1 MPNPFEQRAT
11 EYLRDDEAFLAVVT
25 PEPLAAFFQKP
36 AAEGRLFDRL
46 TLIVGTPGSGKTTL
60 ARLFEFP
67 TISTL
72 LRKQSMT
79 EYRPLLD
86 MLTECGGIRKN
97 QPAVVGTRVP
107 MESEYRELWDMP
119 YPVEIK
125 NRFLIGLLQARA
137 VLSWIRKL
145 EASGVPLDDI
155 RVIPRQ
161 DAQAGLRA
169 IGGTSGEDVFAR
181 ARAIELAIYK
191 VSAALLA
198 PPLESVGPDA
208 TAAYRPFDVIEALG
222 IRSDPTVLHLRP
234 LVILDDAHTLHNEQ
248 FAFVRQWL
256 TRRELRVSRWLLTRL
271 DALAPSDVLAETPG
285 VGHDSGFDRARDVTR
300 ISMQDRGRRRYDRVL
315 FRRMAADMASR
326 YLAQMPTFGRRRL
339 NSLADLLATDPEPIT
354 GARLVELRT
363 HVTDLRRRYGITER
377 RHADFESR
385 VRRHLRNAVDAS
397 EDLELAMLSILYE
410 RYARRTRGGSLFGDA
425 VDPDPRRP
433 ILVDGSV
440 ADGAR
445 IQLHHKYGR
454 PYYFGI
460 ETLSD
465 ASSENAE
472 QFLRLSAR
480 LVAQLETRLIRRTGS
495 ATLKSREQHKL
506 LVERATELV
515 HDWDFPESS
524 LVRRLAE
531 RIARDCR
538 ARTLEGSAPL
548 GAGAN
553 AVGVPQEEFN
563 ILVEKDIRLARVLK
577 FGVAYNAFSVLPNHG
592 TKNRAWCLIELGGV
606 TIVRFGL
613 TLKRGGFVERRAI
626 DLRQFLSSRDDG

>member
-25 PEPLAAFFQKP
+25 PEPLAAFFQRP
-36 AAEGRLFDRL
+36 AEEGRLFDRL

-60 ARLFEFP
+60 ARLFEFS

-72 LRKQSMT
+72 LRKQTMT
-79 EYRPLLD
+79 AYRPLLD
-86 MLTECGGIRKN
+86 MLTECGGIRGN
-97 QPAVVGTRVP
+97 QPALVGTRVP

-119 YPVEIK
+119 YPAEVR

-137 VLSWIRKL
+137 VLSWVRKL
-145 EASGVPLDDI
+145 EGSGVALDDI

-161 DAQAGLRA
+161 DAQAGLKA
-169 IGGTSGEDVFAR
+169 IGGTLGQELFVR

-191 VSAALLA
+191 VSAALVA
-198 PPLESVGPDA
+198 PPLERVGPDA
-208 TAAYRPFDVIEALG
+208 TAAYRPFDVIDALG
-222 IRSDPTVLHLRP
+222 VRSGSTVSRLRP
-234 LVILDDAHTLHNEQ
+234 LVILDDAHTLHSEQ

-271 DALAPSDVLAETPG
+271 DALAPADVLADSPG
-285 VGHDSGFDRARDVTR
+285 IGHDSGFDRARDVTR
-300 ISMQDRGRRRYDRVL
+300 ISMQDRRRRKYDRVL

-339 NSLADLLATDPEPIT
+339 NSLADLLATEQEPVT
-354 GARLVELRT
+354 GARLLELRAG
-363 HVTDLRRRYGITER
+363 VNDLRGRYGISER
-377 RHADFESR
+377 RHADFVSR
-385 VRRHLRNAVDAS
+385 IRRHLRNAVDAS

-433 ILVDGSV
+433 ILVDGSI

-495 ATLKSREQHKL
+495 ATLGSREQHKL

-515 HDWDFPESS
+515 QGWDFPESG

-531 RIARDCR
+531 RIARVCR

-553 AVGVPQEEFN
+553 AIGIPQEEFN
-563 ILVEKDIRLARVLK
+563 VLVETDLRLARVLK
-577 FGVAYNAFSVLPNHG
+577 FGVAYNVFSVLPNHK

-606 TIVRFGL
+606 LILRYGL
-613 TLKRGGFVERRAI
+613 TLKRGGFVERRGM
-626 DLRQFLSSRDDG
+626 DLRQFLSAGNHG